1 MVIWN
6 PELLNRS
13 MHRRLNYRLLRI
25 VFFLRVD
32 FPSAAGMPGKH
43 RRKEHAAFAFFKAES
58 SGAMGAFARDP
69 KASDCIHTGNSPGM
83 QFI

>member
-1 MVIWN
+1 MVIGN

-13 MHRRLNYRLLRI
+13 LRRRLNYRLLRI

-32 FPSAAGMPGKH
+32 FLSAAGMPGKH
-43 RRKEHAAFAFFKAES
+43 RRREQAALAFFKAAS

-69 KASDCIHTGNSPGM
+69 KASDCIAYWK
-83 QFI
+83 